1 METINEKNMLQSHVD
16 SIAKNLECGL
26 TYDECGMTPEC
37 DSLKG
42 SDQISGFEYL
52 EDCLDIQW
60 IIDGDK
66 DFIGARVLVA
76 FGGPNIWVDTLRCT
90 VDGHWWGDSY
100 SCNYNFD
107 AMQIEEALREL
118 WECTK

>member
-1 METINEKNMLQSHVD
+1 METIKEKDLLQSNVD

-26 TYDECGMTPEC
+26 TYDECGMTPDC

-42 SDQISGFEYL
+42 SDQLSGIEYL

-76 FGGPNIWVDTLRCT
+76 FGGPNIWIDTLRCT

-100 SCNYNFD
+100 SSNYNFD
-107 AMQIEEALREL
+107 AMGIEEALRDL
-118 WECTK
+118 YGCTI

>member
-26 TYDECGMTPEC
+26 TYDECGMTPDC

-52 EDCLDIQW
+52 EDCLDIQY
-60 IIDGDK
+60 IISSDK
-66 DFIGARVLVA
+66 EFIGARVLVA
-76 FGGPNIWVDTLRCT
+76 FGGPNIWIDTLRSSI
-90 VDGHWWGDSY
+90 DGYWWGDSY

>member
-1 METINEKNMLQSHVD
+1 MEAIKEKDMLQSNVD

-26 TYDECGMTPEC
+26 TYDECGMTPDC

-42 SDQISGFEYL
+42 SDQINGYEYL

-60 IIDGDK
+60 IINGDK
-66 DFIGARVLVA
+66 EFIGARVLVA
-76 FGGPNIWVDTLRCT
+76 FGGPNIWIDTLRST
-90 VDGHWWGDSY
+90 IDGHWWGDSY
-100 SCNYNFD
+100 SCKYGFD
-107 AMQIEEALREL
+107 AMEIENALRDL